1 MAQEVMI
8 AAIDERGCGSD
19 KGDDGGAQGRCLPRL
34 GPNALLSVDRD
45 GNLAIGRVSS
55 ASVCG
60 LHHQAEAPALIRR
73 DPRVAPCRFRGQHVP
88 EPENGLE
95 PVRQIVVK
103 WQDDRRLRFRAG
115 VGEDQI
121 LSAIPGAAGTIYPL
135 RTMDDVMR
143 FDG

>member
-8 AAIDERGCGSD
+8 AAIDERGGGSD
-19 KGDDGGAQGRCLPRL
+19 KGDDGGAQGRRLPRL
-34 GPNALLSVDRD
+34 GPNALLSIDRD
-45 GNLAIGRVSS
+45 GNLAIGCVSS
-55 ASVCG
+55 VSVCG
-60 LHHQAEAPALIRR
+60 LHHQAEASALIRR

-88 EPENGLE
+88 EPEDGLE

-103 WQDDRRLRFRAG
+103 GQDDRGLGISSG

-121 LSAIPGAAGTIYPL
+121 LSAITGAARAICPF
-135 RTMDDVMR
+135 RTMDGVIR